1 MIVADLA
8 RSIAFYERLGLR
20 FPESRDANGTAMSQ
34 RRFAAESVFTLDT
47 EESIRS
53 FDRDWTVPAGGHRT
67 TIAFLCDSPEDVDRL
82 YAQLVD
88 AAARATSRPGTP
100 FGVSVTPK

>member
-1 MIVADLA
+1 LTIGLIVADLA

-47 EESIRS
+47 EEFHSVVRS
-53 FDRDWTVPAGGHRT
+53 GLDGARRRAPD
-67 TIAFLCDSPEDVDRL
+67 DDRL
-82 YAQLVD
+82 PV
-88 AAARATSRPGTP
+88 
-100 FGVSVTPK
+100 